1 MFSRSHNKGKTA
13 PRRQIPALTGYGF
26 SFLFSRSY
34 TKEKQHFVKLRILR
48 NAPRKES
55 TARHGR
61 KSQLSVRES
70 LSARAHLQE
79 PLRQSHGGCRNHSL
93 ALGPS
98 LRGPKIIKRNKKGQI
113 ANGPIKSMLFSIFW
127 RSRVL
132 QNEQFLIKNRAK
144 LAFWRLWEVILGIL
158 EPT

>member
-1 MFSRSHNKGKTA
+1 MTGYGFSFVFSRSYNKGKTA

-26 SFLFSRSY
+26 SFVFSRSY
-34 TKEKQHFVKLRILR
+34 TKEKQHLVKLRILR

-79 PLRQSHGGCRNHSL
+79 SLHQSHGGCRNHSS
-93 ALGPS
+93 AHEVAGTTRNNRG
-98 LRGPKIIKRNKKGQI
+98 LRGTGCGISYRQLHRKGTKIRRRSPRSI
-113 ANGPIKSMLFSIFW
+113 AIM
-127 RSRVL
+127 
-132 QNEQFLIKNRAK
+132 
-144 LAFWRLWEVILGIL
+144 
-158 EPT
+158 